1 MTSPSGSSI
10 LYHNEDDTIV
20 LLDIPRSISAAQG
33 TCQHPCDDLLLSCA
47 AIDTPFASN
56 EPKSEAAKARV
67 AANVRNEEFSHV
79 YVEVINDA
87 LHTIYQEYQSPWYLP
102 RPLVAAAPARPKKRK
117 ERHFDDEDASMD
129 QPNPDGA
136 LQTPE
141 LPASILRELASMSKG
156 SRKYNTSRSSRT
168 RQAFPENH
176 REEEAQEGRSHE
188 WDHYYCNAD
197 EEMEHLNFSNEE
209 AQSFSFRIP
218 PKAAFF
224 LADCAQASDFHA
236 SVRNWAQEE
245 DKSRKFD
252 FIILDPPWP
261 NASVRRAK
269 RSGWSS
275 YQVSDSLGDLADLI
289 FNMDIDMLLAEQGYV
304 GVWITNKSAVR
315 ELVLGDAGF
324 FATWGVELVEEWL
337 WIKTTTKGET
347 VTAIDS
353 LWRKPY
359 EVLLLGRKGNL
370 MNAEPEGTSSTKRRI
385 IVGVPDLHSRKPC
398 LKELIEPLMADRPH
412 YQALEV
418 FARYLVAGWWSWGNE
433 VLKFNHEGCWKPM
446 PKSE

>member
-156 SRKYNTSRSSRT
+156 S
-168 RQAFPENH
+168 H
-176 REEEAQEGRSHE
+176 
-188 WDHYYCNAD
+188 
-197 EEMEHLNFSNEE
+197 
-209 AQSFSFRIP
+209 
-218 PKAAFF
+218 
-224 LADCAQASDFHA
+224 CAQASDFHA

-353 LWRKPY
+353 LWRKPFGARNVRSSLR
-359 EVLLLGRKGNL
+359 ERGPEKQEDDGNHG
-370 MNAEPEGTSSTKRRI
+370 NKPRS
-385 IVGVPDLHSRKPC
+385 PC
-398 LKELIEPLMADRPH
+398 LRTT
-412 YQALEV
+412 
-418 FARYLVAGWWSWGNE
+418 G
-433 VLKFNHEGCWKPM
+433 
-446 PKSE
+446 